1 MGALYWRLTID
12 KRDGC
17 FEDLV
22 FFVKCL
28 YSEYDLWIIGRS
40 DPTNSLLRDN
50 PCSD

>member
-12 KRDGC
+12 ERDGC

-22 FFVKCL
+22 FVVKCH
-28 YSEYDLWIIGRS
+28 YIEYDILINGRS
-40 DPTNSLLRDN
+40 DPFNSLLRDN